1 MATVVTSQ
9 TFDKKE
15 DLQARLNKI
24 FGKKYND
31 TYAGIAAGGVLM
43 GELEELEYDNIVSFT
58 KEFRDLDMTIT
69 VEVVGEKAHGL
80 TVAYE
85 I

>member
-1 MATVVTSQ
+1 MATVVTSK
-9 TFDKKE
+9 TYEKKE

-31 TYAGIAAGGVLM
+31 TYAGIAAGGALM
-43 GELEELEYDNIVSFT
+43 REIEALEYEDIVSFT

-69 VEVVGEKAHGL
+69 VELVGDKAHGL

-85 I
+85 T